1 MVDRRPADRDA
12 THLAWKPLAALRE
25 LPLAMASDAPCE
37 LDDDVFIALWNP
49 PVMIGLSP
57 RRDAAEQARAHL
69 QACLGMPAPEPGR
82 TSRRGGERLVWSG
95 LDQWLFIGESAPG
108 ESASG
113 ESADWSAGL
122 DPDLVAMT
130 DQTGARAIF
139 RIGGRD
145 AAEALAKGCFVDLH
159 PRAFPQDAVAI
170 TAIAHIGVILWREG
184 DGFALATPRSTAS
197 DVLHWLTESAAEFGL
212 DWN

>member
-1 MVDRRPADRDA
+1 MVDERPADRDA
-12 THLAWKPLAALRE
+12 TELSWNPLPALRE

-49 PVMIGLSP
+49 PVMISLAA
-57 RRDAAEQARAHL
+57 RRDAAGKASAHL
-69 QACLGMPAPEPGR
+69 EACLGLSAPQPGR
-82 TSRRGGERLVWSG
+82 TTRRGGERLVWSG
-95 LDQWLFIGESAPG
+95 LDQWLFVGESAT
-108 ESASG
+108 
-113 ESADWSAGL
+113 WSAGL
-122 DPDLVAMT
+122 DPDLVAIT
-130 DQTGARAIF
+130 DQTGARAVF

-145 AAEALAKGCFVDLH
+145 AAEALAKGCLVDLH
-159 PRAFPQDAVAI
+159 PRAFPDDAVAI

-184 DGFALATPRSTAS
+184 NGFAIATPRSSAA